1 MESYDSNEFMY
12 ASINPIT
19 GERVDLHLLDIV
31 DEVCRGGITNIKI
44 KWPEEVLD
52 RKVYEKYAFLI
63 HCIAVR
69 RKEMEKYK
77 QNTDW
82 EDLLADL
89 ARGW

>member
-1 MESYDSNEFMY
+1 MELNNDDFMY
-12 ASINPIT
+12 ASINPYT
-19 GERVDLHLLDIV
+19 GERVFLHLIDIV
-31 DEVCRGGITNIKI
+31 DEVCKGTISDIKI

-52 RKVYEKYAFLI
+52 RKTYEKYAFLI

-69 RKEMEKYK
+69 KKEMEKYK

-89 ARGW
+89 AKGW